1 MVIAFLSGKGGTGKT
16 LFSVN
21 LASLVK
27 DSVYMDCDVE
37 EPNGH
42 LFLHPEILNQVPVN
56 KIIPVFDP
64 DLCVGC
70 RQCVDFC
77 RYNALAFIHNQVHIE
92 GSLCH
97 GCGGCKIICEHQAV
111 RETAHEIGHIDIGK
125 SNKIN
130 TMTGWMNVIEEAATP
145 IIEEMFDHVDKTKLV
160 FADCPPGASCS
171 VMACIKNA
179 DYVVVV
185 AEATLYGQENLKLI
199 LELLTEF
206 NSHYGI
212 ILNQSNTQDNPVKR
226 YIMERNIP
234 ILGEVNYELEL
245 AKRSSMG
252 EIVSI
257 SKSRYHSMFK
267 KFLYQILKEA
277 NYE

>member
-1 MVIAFLSGKGGTGKT
+1 M
-16 LFSVN
+16 
-21 LASLVK
+21 
-27 DSVYMDCDVE
+27 
-37 EPNGH
+37 
-42 LFLHPEILNQVPVN
+42 N
-56 KIIPVFDP
+56 KLIPVFDSN
-64 DLCVGC
+64 LCVGC

-77 RYNALAFIHNQVHIE
+77 RYNALAFIRGKVHIE
-92 GSLCH
+92 TSLCH
-97 GCGGCKIICEHQAV
+97 GCGGCKIICKHQAV
-111 RETAHEIGHIDIGK
+111 HEIIHEIGHIDIGK

-145 IIEEMFDHVDKTKLV
+145 IIDEMFNQVDKTKLV

-171 VMACIKNA
+171 VMACIQNA

-212 ILNQSNTQDNPVKR
+212 ILNQSNTQDNPVKS

-257 SKSRYHSMFK
+257 SQSRYHSMFK
-267 KFLYQILKEA
+267 KILHQVLKEA